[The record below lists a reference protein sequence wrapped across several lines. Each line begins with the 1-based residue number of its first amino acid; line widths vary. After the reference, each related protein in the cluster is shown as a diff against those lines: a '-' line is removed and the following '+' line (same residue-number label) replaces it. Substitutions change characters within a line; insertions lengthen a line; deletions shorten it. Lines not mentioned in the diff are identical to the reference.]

1 MQKYTILLIT
11 LLCATFVVAESTKVH
26 ISVVQKGSVDNY
38 LAMMSNENYQV
49 IATQKAVKDAVRA
62 TAIDVKENETLFF
75 VESFS
80 HMQPKLEGEV
90 ARLENIIVVQLPI
103 PPTGHSHYPEKPAL
117 YMKHIPM
124 SENEGA
130 VVLKNTTRATGINPG
145 DLFHLSA
152 HSVNIDRNFLKQK
165 LEELSGAV
173 PVTIGGS
180 TFRIQE
186 RRSSTGRMRAR
197 AYLTRE
203 FQKIGFEVSE
213 HSYTQSW
220 YQGTNLVAEKK
231 GKNADKFLIISA
243 HYDTVDTAGADDDG
257 TGIIGILAVANALK
271 DIPLDYTLRVVC
283 FDQEEIGLVG
293 SQAYARDLNSSG
305 ELNNMIGL
313 IQLEMMGYDRDTDG
327 GFHVIDCNENTSA
340 NLSDTV
346 IKTVIASKINL
357 SMVPACTNRSDHASF
372 WRYNKPAIVISQNFF
387 GGDSNP
393 CYHRSCDKVENIDYT
408 YMQKITD
415 AVAQTVKNI
424 VASK

>member
-1 MQKYTILLIT
+1 MQKYTVLLVT
-11 LLCATFVVAESTKVH
+11 LLCFVFTTAETTQVH

-38 LAMMSNENYQV
+38 LTMMSNENYQI
-49 IATQKAVKDAVRA
+49 IATKNPVENAVRA
-62 TAIDVKENETLFF
+62 TTVSVKDTESLFF

-80 HMQPKLEGEV
+80 HMQPKLKGEV
-90 ARLENIIVVQLPI
+90 VRLENIIVVQLPI

-117 YMKHIPM
+117 YMKHIPL

-130 VVLKNTTRATGINPG
+130 VTVKQMRTSGINPG
-145 DLFHLSA
+145 DLFHFSA
-152 HSVNIDRNFLKQK
+152 HNVNIDRNFLKQK

-173 PVTIGGS
+173 PVTVGGS
-180 TFRIQE
+180 TFRIEE
-186 RRSSTGRMRAR
+186 RRSDTGRLRAR

-203 FQKIGFEVSE
+203 FENIGFEVRE

-220 YQGTNLVAEKK
+220 YQGTNLIAEKK

-243 HYDTVDTAGADDDG
+243 HYDTVSTAGADDDG
-257 TGIIGILAVANALK
+257 TGIIGILAIANALK
-271 DIPLDYTLRVVC
+271 DISLDYTLRVVC

-293 SQAYARDLNSSG
+293 SQAYARDLNNSG

-346 IKTVIASKINL
+346 IKTVIASKVKL
-357 SMVPACTNRSDHASF
+357 TSVPACTNRSDHASF

-393 CYHRSCDKVENIDYT
+393 CYHRACDKVENIDYN

-415 AVAQTVKNI
+415 SVAQTVRNLI
-424 VASK
+424 ASK